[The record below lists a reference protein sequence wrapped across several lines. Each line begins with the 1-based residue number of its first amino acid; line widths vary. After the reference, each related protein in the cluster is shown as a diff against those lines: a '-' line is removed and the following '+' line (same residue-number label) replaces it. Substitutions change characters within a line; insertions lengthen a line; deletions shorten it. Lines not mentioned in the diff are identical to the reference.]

1 MNTAVEAGGVLI
13 AACDSTI
20 PGRGVG
26 YLADETLSWLDAV
39 LSGHDGPALV
49 ACHLPP
55 VEVGV
60 PPVDRI
66 RQTGEDR
73 LAEVLRR
80 HPTVTALLCGHV
92 HTGAAT
98 TFAGIPLPAWSP
110 ARCCRANPAPIGT
123 GPRAAR

>member
-1 MNTAVEAGGVLI
+1 M
-13 AACDSTI
+13 
-20 PGRGVG
+20 
-26 YLADETLSWLDAV
+26 
-39 LSGHDGPALV
+39 
-49 ACHLPP
+49 
-55 VEVGV
+55 

-98 TFAGIPLPAWSP
+98 TFAGIPL
-110 ARCCRANPAPIGT
+110 RIAPGVVSGSLLPGEPGSDRDWAEGGPVTRGHPPELLLHVLHDDGRLTTHQRSVT
-123 GPRAAR
+123 G